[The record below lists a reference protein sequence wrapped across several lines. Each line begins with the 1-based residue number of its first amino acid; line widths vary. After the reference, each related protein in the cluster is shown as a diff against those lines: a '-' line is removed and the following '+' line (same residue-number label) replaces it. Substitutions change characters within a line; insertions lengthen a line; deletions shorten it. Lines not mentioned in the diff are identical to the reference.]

1 MECIS
6 SSGAASI
13 FAVLLCLEADFGGL
27 LLHEAVLSE
36 GKTNFCMMSP
46 RGERK
51 IKSNCCCFHRSME
64 SHYSMYWG
72 NRLCFFS
79 SSSLWIHNY
88 CILHKH
94 HHRCSFGSVDGLIP
108 LTHLTRMHASIAI
121 NGKILHFYLI
131 INQFLRPSARPSIL
145 AWLPVCQYNRT
156 FLEEVDGLWFASGFR
171 LTQRCADGSFQ
182 TRESRG
188 QRLGEAWLYL
198 HVAVQTP
205 VLISLVWFGVQV
217 RGKKRRSVKCMFARI
232 LQFKC
237 HMGMKCRSA
246 SIVP

>member
-1 MECIS
+1 MWVSRSCRWLQLLLICYS
-6 SSGAASI
+6 PV
-13 FAVLLCLEADFGGL
+13 VLESDLGDL

-94 HHRCSFGSVDGLIP
+94 HHRCSFGSVDGLIS
-108 LTHLTRMHASIAI
+108 LTHLARMQSIAI
-121 NGKILHFYLI
+121 NGKFYRQDTAFQL
-131 INQFLRPSARPSIL
+131 INQMP
-145 AWLPVCQYNRT
+145 
-156 FLEEVDGLWFASGFR
+156 
-171 LTQRCADGSFQ
+171 
-182 TRESRG
+182 
-188 QRLGEAWLYL
+188 
-198 HVAVQTP
+198 
-205 VLISLVWFGVQV
+205 
-217 RGKKRRSVKCMFARI
+217 
-232 LQFKC
+232 
-237 HMGMKCRSA
+237 
-246 SIVP
+246 